1 MFGTTLLLNLLVI
14 AAIVSARKR
23 CKSAFFKLVGML
35 SVLFLFHCI
44 SMLVLKFLPI
54 FFSYSFIYQ
63 NEISLHIDIFVKY
76 CSILLIFIL
85 SLDRFSVF
93 KIERLERF
101 ISSRFGP
108 WILALLAS
116 LIAVSTTVV
125 VVKVG
130 SMKRSY
136 INGLGYFDYSPSSVA
151 LTVAN
156 YCSIV
161 ISLLSIGLHVFIY
174 LWMKKIRST
183 FVHSKTHTTGRAERL
198 MSLQVVLIA
207 TFELVVLYKFA
218 EYCHTDF
225 NAFLLEAAAVHQV
238 LNPYLLKLA

>member
-1 MFGTTLLLNLLVI
+1 MVEVTVTVQVQDSPFLTDDRTGTIEHCSGGSCRSLEEKLLLQ
-14 AAIVSARKR
+14 
-23 CKSAFFKLVGML
+23 
-35 SVLFLFHCI
+35 LFL
-44 SMLVLKFLPI
+44 LG
-54 FFSYSFIYQ
+54 
-63 NEISLHIDIFVKY
+63 NDA
-76 CSILLIFIL
+76 
-85 SLDRFSVF
+85 
-93 KIERLERF
+93 
-101 ISSRFGP
+101 RFGP

-207 TFELVVLYKFA
+207 TFELL
-218 EYCHTDF
+218 
-225 NAFLLEAAAVHQV
+225 FLLLFIVIPLINIGEYQTFFVISLYNILSSIPELLIPGFV
-238 LNPYLLKLA
+238 LLSSKDLLLSLARIAPSIPSTKTKTVS